1 MQNMQRK
8 AGQGTFGGR
17 FGGRKSLQ
25 SRKSGRFGG
34 TFGGRNSQTE
44 TKLMHVR
51 RHFRRPKLPDR
62 DESLLSGAG
71 FGRNCQTETKVSF
84 RGQASAAERL
94 ASPAMFGGRK
104 SFGCRT
110 WFLPKGR
117 NLAPFAHF
125 ASQPSKHASNLFY
138 NTHTQAYMFLWASNH
153 HKPHLQHIKH
163 PHCS

>member
-1 MQNMQRK
+1 MQRR
-8 AGQGTFGGR
+8 AGQATFGGR

-62 DESLLSGAG
+62 DESLLSGAS
-71 FGRNCQTETKVSF
+71 FGSRRLPPQD
-84 RGQASAAERL
+84 GSAAE
-94 ASPAMFGGRK
+94 S

-125 ASQPSKHASNLFY
+125 ASKLIKHASNLFY
-138 NTHTQAYMFLWASNH
+138 NTQTQAYMFLGASNQ
-153 HKPHLQHIKH
+153 HKPHLQHIKKLTLFMNKH
-163 PHCS
+163 LYP